1 MIACRFVI
9 VLFFCP
15 RFTVSGYTFD
25 IFKHFIYIANGAMQP
40 YAVKNAYKYLEQV
53 TQLCYIV

>member
-1 MIACRFVI
+1 M
-9 VLFFCP
+9 CP

-40 YAVKNAYKYLEQV
+40 YAVKNAYKYLEQG
-53 TQLCYIV
+53 TQLCYIVVFSDTKTH